1 MIFLLYK
8 PFSCQ
13 LNAELSIIVE
23 KIYHLFSDSQK
34 IMEKLV
40 ENCLGNGIHK
50 LLAQYHTLLIDV
62 LSRVVT

>member
-1 MIFLLYK
+1 MG
-8 PFSCQ
+8 
-13 LNAELSIIVE
+13 E

-34 IMEKLV
+34 FMEKLV

>member
-1 MIFLLYK
+1 MGEKNIS
-8 PFSCQ
+8 PFQ
-13 LNAELSIIVE
+13 
-23 KIYHLFSDSQK
+23 
-34 IMEKLV
+34 KLV